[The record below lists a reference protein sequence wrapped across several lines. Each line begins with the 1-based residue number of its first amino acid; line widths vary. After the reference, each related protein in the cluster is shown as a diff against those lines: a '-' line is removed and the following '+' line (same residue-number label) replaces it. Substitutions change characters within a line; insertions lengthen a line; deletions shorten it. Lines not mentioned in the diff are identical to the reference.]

1 MVMAITAIGRF
12 YPGVVHPFSQLLM
25 LSAPYVMGSKVPGLA
40 WEWRSALVGIFVS
53 FVILVPYSLTVIL
66 LGEAGWGFNLPHP
79 PIDALKIIVLM
90 FFVAL
95 SEEVFFR
102 GYLQEMVG
110 MNVGGVVKVSLL
122 FALAHVVSSF
132 LGLGLGASASLKT
145 LLTFFPS
152 LVMGFMYL
160 KLRNLWASIIF
171 HFFSNLVYIAT
182 GGL

>member
-1 MVMAITAIGRF
+1 MAITALGRF
-12 YPGVVHPFSQLLM
+12 YPGVVHPLAELLM
-25 LSAPYVMGSKVPGLA
+25 LSAPYAMGSGVPGLA
-40 WEWRSALVGIFVS
+40 WEWRSAIAGVFVS
-53 FVILVPYSLTVIL
+53 IVILVPYSLTVVL
-66 LGEAGWGFNLPHP
+66 FGKAGGWDFNLPHP
-79 PIDALKIIVLM
+79 PLEAFKVLLLM

-110 MNVGGVVKVSLL
+110 MSAVGVVKVSLL
-122 FALAHVVSSF
+122 FALAHFVSSF
-132 LGLGLGASASLKT
+132 FGLGLGAGASFKA

-152 LVMGFMYL
+152 LVMGLMYL
-160 KLRNLWASIIF
+160 KLRNLWGSIIF